1 MGYEDYHGT
10 VKGLVMCP
18 IQTDQDT
25 SFITFSNLDLYVN
38 MPIFTC
44 GRKISNSN
52 GKILL
57 FFFFLFLVKIRSENC
72 IIHKRP
78 LKVVLYP
85 WLKRKSRAFTVLKK
99 CTFGFTLISEIL
111 SDGL

>member
-1 MGYEDYHGT
+1 MSICQSLPVEG
-10 VKGLVMCP
+10 KSPIVMAK
-18 IQTDQDT
+18 
-25 SFITFSNLDLYVN
+25 YY
-38 MPIFTC
+38 
-44 GRKISNSN
+44 
-52 GKILL
+52 
-57 FFFFLFLVKIRSENC
+57 FFFLFFLFLVKIRSENC